1 MVESTPTKK
10 ITSTELISDEEE
22 DSPEKGQRPWTPVV
36 LSPRV
41 GSEPVEQEDISGGL
55 RRSSRR
61 ITKSKYTDLHG
72 ELIEVGTHVQ
82 QAPWGEEGKLYP
94 GRVIELNGNNLVT
107 VKWDDARTHRN
118 EETIDVEAED
128 TIVM

>member
-1 MVESTPTKK
+1 MEEVTFNEKKASDQEEDQEKLVESTPTKK

-41 GSEPVEQEDISGGL
+41 GSKPVEQEDISGGL

-72 ELIEVGTHVQ
+72 ELIEVGTHAQ
-82 QAPWGEEGKLYP
+82 QAPWGEEGNFIL
-94 GRVIELNGNNLVT
+94 
-107 VKWDDARTHRN
+107 
-118 EETIDVEAED
+118 EESLSSMATI
-128 TIVM
+128 

>member
-1 MVESTPTKK
+1 MEEVTFNEKKASDQEEDQEKLVESTPTKK

-82 QAPWGEEGKLYP
+82 QAPWGEEGNFIL
-94 GRVIELNGNNLVT
+94 
-107 VKWDDARTHRN
+107 
-118 EETIDVEAED
+118 EESLSSMATI
-128 TIVM
+128 